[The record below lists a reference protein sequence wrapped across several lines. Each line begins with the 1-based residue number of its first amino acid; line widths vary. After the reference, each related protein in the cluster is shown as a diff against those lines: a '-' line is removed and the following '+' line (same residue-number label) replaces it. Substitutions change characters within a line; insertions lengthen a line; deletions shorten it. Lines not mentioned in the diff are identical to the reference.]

1 VTAYQLNRRHGTI
14 GGEPMGQFRLTVTLF
29 PRQGGEPRPLQALVD
44 TGACY
49 SVVPAPI
56 LAELGCRPLRMQ
68 GVVLGDG
75 RTDEWPLT
83 QVDLEC
89 EARRM
94 TTTVLMGPVE
104 GHVVLGAVTLEELG
118 FGVDPV
124 RKRLIPVVAYV

>member
-1 VTAYQLNRRHGTI
+1 
-14 GGEPMGQFRLTVTLF
+14 MGQFRLTVIFF

-68 GVVLGDG
+68 GVLLADG

-83 QVDLEC
+83 QADVEC
-89 EARRM
+89 QGRRM

-104 GHVVLGAVTLEELG
+104 GHVVLGAAALVDLG

-124 RKRLIPVVAYV
+124 RRRLIPVVAAV

>member
-1 VTAYQLNRRHGTI
+1 
-14 GGEPMGQFRLTVTLF
+14 MGQFRLTVVFF

-56 LAELGCRPLRMQ
+56 LTELGCRPLRMQ
-68 GVVLGDG
+68 GVVLADG
-75 RTDEWPLT
+75 RTGAWPLT

-89 EARRM
+89 EGRRM

-104 GHVVLGAVTLEELG
+104 GHVVLGAVALAELG

-124 RKRLIPVVAYV
+124 GRRLIPVVAYV